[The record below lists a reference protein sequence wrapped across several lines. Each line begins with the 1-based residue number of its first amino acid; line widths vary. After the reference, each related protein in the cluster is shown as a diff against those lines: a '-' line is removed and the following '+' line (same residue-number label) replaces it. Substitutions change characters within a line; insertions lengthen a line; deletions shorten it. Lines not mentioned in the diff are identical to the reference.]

1 MTRIEKLDIV
11 NVLKGRSLF
20 GFAVVMSGG
29 LAPSKSTVY
38 VGNLPYSLTN
48 NDLHKIFEKY
58 GKVVKVTILR
68 DKDTRESKGVAFVL
82 FLDRQMAH
90 KAVTAINRKQMFGRT
105 IKCCIANDNGRA
117 TEFIRRKNYP
127 DKSTCYECGEYGHLS
142 YQCPKNMLGDREPP
156 PKKQKKRKKEEQRDD
171 EEEEEEEEED
181 GEDPYEFSLSAVID
195 ECARMSSRDDSN
207 NPGASSSSEGTN
219 SRKRKI
225 VQNSYFSD
233 EEDED

>member
-1 MTRIEKLDIV
+1 
-11 NVLKGRSLF
+11 
-20 GFAVVMSGG
+20 MSGG

-105 IKCCIANDNGRA
+105 IKCSIANDNGRA

-156 PKKQKKRKKEEQRDD
+156 PKKQKKSKKQEQRDDDED
-171 EEEEEEEEED
+171 EEEEED
-181 GEDPYEFSLSAVID
+181 GGEDPYEFSLSAVID
-195 ECARMSSRDDSN
+195 ECARMSSRGDSN

-225 VQNSYFSD
+225 VKNSYFSD